1 MRLRN
6 GTITGDA
13 SDIGP
18 ISNASTTAAI
28 SRIVG
33 ERTVSIRSNRGNL
46 QREEGENGEQ
56 VNGNIRQSTA
66 SNAPRRHTSG
76 ATTTRPAGINSNLT
90 NFHLQPGGSNGRA
103 LSRLPSRIPVDI
115 LAAHGA
121 IIEYDQEAEEDGGEI
136 DPARE
141 VLQPRRGPLVPAP
154 RVVTH
159 QVNPNLFFTC
169 PIRASPEAPPCR
181 YSCPLLAPADRS
193 NALRHLQRHRFF
205 QDEAFCHEITEIYG
219 FVLCPEENCRQ
230 VCMGTVGL
238 NRHHAIKHQPGR
250 VNNAR
255 GRQEQRPVDE
265 EVHRQ
270 MEEEQ
275 IDDEA
280 RRRAQGKKQ
289 PALFSIR
296 GNNPEILSKV
306 SQLLSRI
313 LIRLVQ
319 VAGEGNQ
326 DEIDV
331 VTEAFKRAPSVIQM
345 IQEINKNRKADVYKA
360 RMLAFLDPALAKPLD
375 ELAAFVISEYRD
387 RYLDTYINLMN
398 YRATRRQTG
407 SRKQR
412 MAQRVVQLCKH
423 GRLASSLNLAEK
435 VAQMGDDEEIQR
447 ASRTGEEARI
457 YVEGKG
463 LFPDVI
469 EELQGEILVPN
480 FTVTVEEVANAMRHL
495 RRESSPG
502 MSGLTNE
509 LLRTLADPYFN
520 DQADALVG
528 AITGVF
534 NLMIKNAIGE
544 PEAWT
549 VARLVLIDKLV
560 ADDLR
565 PLGIGD
571 SLPRLFGRVVVAK
584 KKEAILVALKN
595 YQYGVCKKAGGE
607 IVAQACRIAARII
620 DEEDSSGQGERYD
633 SLSLLAIDITNAYG
647 SMSRKQME
655 LGVLKYM
662 PDLHAIFRF
671 LYGSASVVY
680 HDDGTEIARV
690 RTGVRQGDPL
700 GALFF
705 CLGLQLVFEEVHEMH
720 PNVMMMAYIDD
731 AYSLA
736 KHNENG
742 AAVSMLIRL
751 MQERCGMS
759 INDRK
764 SASYVSRLQEPEPG
778 EQAVVEYHRIDDNL
792 QFPKQNC
799 MKCMGVYVGEIDKVR
814 AAIETKIENAALP
827 LSWIHQLP
835 PDTAYAL
842 LRYCVEARLMFLAR
856 SLPPDVIGVALGLF
870 DRQVDESLCRIAK
883 IGSLS
888 RIGGVV
894 RGLPVT
900 FQGLALPR
908 LADIN
913 RRAFFSSLLTM
924 VEYFQNQG
932 GWFLAMTDKV
942 GGVDGTKWVISESE
956 RMELRSILP
965 SYFRQEDDVAEG
977 GHADATPVHT
987 PAEIPRTVEGV
998 NIKSRIRVPIL
1009 PDTHALD
1016 TAHRQRALVKA
1027 DNIRRHEELLRGC
1040 ALARDRL
1047 AVAYL
1052 KATPLT
1058 AAFGSALLSGTTT
1071 TIYYQ
1076 LTDLEFIE
1084 MLQRKLWAGL
1094 EVAKGDRARCPCG
1107 KSFNNLTNPDPTI
1120 SSRAGEALA
1129 MHAGMCVQS
1138 SGDIRIQRHDAAKR
1152 ALAQTISRISPNN
1165 RVEVEHQ
1172 VGELRADVFARNVS
1186 DPSATAYVDL
1196 SVVSA
1201 VYSDTLEAVEG
1212 DINAATKAREV
1223 EKVRVVNQADVH
1235 ANYKRYFVPF
1245 VWTDTGRLGD
1255 KAKEYLDK
1263 LTKWNVI
1270 PRVFDAKIAGAR
1282 RHFIKSIGVITDR
1295 YNARLRIHLR
1305 NRLTWD

>member
-18 ISNASTTAAI
+18 ISNASATATI
-28 SRIVG
+28 SRRGV
-33 ERTVSIRSNRGNL
+33 ERVVSSRSNRGNL
-46 QREEGENGEQ
+46 QREGDENGEQ
-56 VNGNIRQSTA
+56 DNGNIRQSTA
-66 SNAPRRHTSG
+66 SNAIRRHTSG
-76 ATTTRPAGINSNLT
+76 ATTTRSSGIHSNLT
-90 NFHLQPGGSNGRA
+90 SIHLKPGGSNERI
-103 LSRLPSRIPVDI
+103 LRRSPSRVPADI
-115 LAAHGA
+115 LAAHGE
-121 IIEYDQEAEEDGGEI
+121 IIPYDPNAEEDGGEI
-136 DPARE
+136 DPTRE
-141 VLQPRRGPLVPAP
+141 VPVPRRGPLVPAP

-159 QVNPNLFFTC
+159 QVNPNLHFTC
-169 PIRASPEAPPCR
+169 PIRASRDAPPCL
-181 YSCPLLAPADRS
+181 YSCSLSTPADRS
-193 NALRHLQRHRFF
+193 NALRHLQTHRFL
-205 QDEAFCHEITEIYG
+205 QYANFCHEITDVYG
-219 FVLCPEENCRQ
+219 FVLCPEENCRH

-265 EVHRQ
+265 EVRQQ

-280 RRRAQGKKQ
+280 RRRAQAKKQ

-296 GNNPEILSKV
+296 GNNPELLSKV

-326 DEIDV
+326 DAIDV
-331 VTEAFKRAPSVIQM
+331 VTEAFRMAPSVVQM

-360 RMLAFLDPALAKPLD
+360 RILAFLDPALAKPLD
-375 ELAAFVISEYRD
+375 ELPAFVISEYRD

-412 MAQRVVQLCKH
+412 MARRVVQLCRY

-435 VAQMGDDEEIQR
+435 VAQMGDDEEIRR

-457 YVEGKG
+457 YVERKG
-463 LFPDVI
+463 LFPEVL
-469 EELQGEILVPN
+469 EELQDEILVPN
-480 FTVTVEEVANAMRHL
+480 FTVSVEEVASAMRHL

-534 NLMIKNAIGE
+534 NLMIKNAVGE

-549 VARLVLIDKLV
+549 VARLVLIDKPV
-560 ADDLR
+560 VDDFR

-595 YQYGVCKKAGGE
+595 HQYGVCKKAGGE

-620 DEEDSSGQGERYD
+620 DEEDSAGQGDRYD

-655 LGVLKYM
+655 LGVLEYM

-671 LYGSASVVY
+671 LYGSSSVVY

-705 CLGLQLVFEEVHEMH
+705 CLGLQLVFEEVHETH
-720 PNVMMMAYIDD
+720 PNVMMLAYIDD

-736 KHNENG
+736 KHDENG

-751 MQERCGMS
+751 MQERCGMR

-778 EQAVVEYHRIDDNL
+778 EQEVVEYHRIDENL

-799 MKCMGVYVGEIDKVR
+799 MKCMGVYVGEINKVR

-856 SLPPDVIGVALGLF
+856 NFPPDVIGVALGHF
-870 DRQVDESLCRIAK
+870 DRQVDESLCKIAK
-883 IGSLS
+883 IESLS
-888 RIGGVV
+888 RIGRVI

-924 VEYFQNQG
+924 VEYFQDQG
-932 GWFLAMTDKV
+932 GWFLVMMDKV
-942 GGVDGTKWVISESE
+942 RGEDGTKWVISESE
-956 RMELRSILP
+956 RTELRSILP

-977 GHADATPVHT
+977 GQTPVYT
-987 PAEIPRTVEGV
+987 PAENARFVEGV
-998 NIKSRIRVPIL
+998 NIKSHIRVPIL
-1009 PDTHALD
+1009 ADTHALD

-1027 DNIRRHEELLRGC
+1027 DNIRRHEKLIERC
-1040 ALARDRL
+1040 ALAMDRI

-1084 MLQRKLWAGL
+1084 MLQRKLWASL
-1094 EVAKGDRARCPCG
+1094 EVAKGDKARCPCG

-1129 MHAGMCVQS
+1129 MHAGMCAQS
-1138 SGDIRIQRHDAAKR
+1138 SGDIRTQRHDAAKR
-1152 ALAQTISRISPNN
+1152 ALAQTISRISPNY

-1172 VGELRADVFARNVS
+1172 VGGLRADVFARNVS

-1201 VYSDTLEAVEG
+1201 VYSDTLEAVGG

-1235 ANYKRYFVPF
+1235 ANYKSYFVPF
-1245 VWTDTGRLGD
+1245 VWTDTGRLGE

-1263 LTKWNVI
+1263 LTKWNVV

-1305 NRLTWD
+1305 SRLTWE